1 MEHSHKMKKVNL
13 EWLQKTNEEFKSQGI
28 TDGEDT
34 NWKACQKWRDENVS
48 EILKDKSIDH
58 QVVAEYLEEQDNRI
72 GEYFLTQTTKDR
84 GLVSPPFSGIYYFA
98 GHFWA
103 ITISLAFG
111 RIKID
116 FFECLKMPN
125 DLKKLLYADKEKL
138 NEFVNVA
145 CDCLDYGFEIN
156 GLNRI
161 CSTDY
166 AEKLI
171 GSGDKHLRSAISLL
185 QQEKV
190 SSKAI
195 DDSRMAIE
203 IFQKA
208 YLSIKDASFTD
219 TEARILSHHLDRG
232 LDSCVKIGLVELSRV
247 KNKLGSFP
255 DITDRYAGDEKT
267 FGELWNAYKTAQFIA
282 TTVVRDLTGRDSR
295 SSFRLPS

>member
-1 MEHSHKMKKVNL
+1 MKKVDL

-28 TDGEDT
+28 TDGEDK

-48 EILKDKSIDH
+48 EILEDKSIDH
-58 QVVAEYLEEQDNRI
+58 QVVAEYLEEQDNKI

-84 GLVSPPFSGIYYFA
+84 GWVSPPFSGIYYFA
-98 GHFWA
+98 GHFWE
-103 ITISLAFG
+103 ITIPLAFG
-111 RIKID
+111 RVKID
-116 FFECLKMPN
+116 LLECLKMPSN
-125 DLKKLLYADKEKL
+125 LKRGLLADKEKL
-138 NEFVNVA
+138 SELVQVA

-156 GLNRI
+156 ELNRI

-166 AEKLI
+166 SKKLI
-171 GSGDKHLRSAISLL
+171 ASGDKHLRSAISLL

-195 DDSRMAIE
+195 DDSRMVIE

-219 TEARILSHHLDRG
+219 IEARKLSHHLDKG
-232 LDSCVKIGLVELSRV
+232 LDSCVNLGLVELSNV
-247 KNKLGSFP
+247 KNNLRIFP
-255 DITDRYAGDEKT
+255 DITDRYSGDEKT
-267 FGELWNAYKTAQFIA
+267 FGELWNAYKIAQFIA
-282 TTVVRDLTGRDSR
+282 TTIVRNLTGRDSR

>member
-1 MEHSHKMKKVNL
+1 MKKVNL

-28 TDGEDT
+28 TDGEDK

-48 EILKDKSIDH
+48 EILKDKDVDH

-84 GLVSPPFSGIYYFA
+84 GWVSPPFSGVYYYA
-98 GHFWA
+98 GHFWE
-103 ITISLAFG
+103 ITIPLAFG
-111 RIKID
+111 RVKID
-116 FFECLKMPN
+116 FFQCLKMPS
-125 DLKKLLYADKEKL
+125 DLQRILYADKERL
-138 NEFVNVA
+138 NEFIKVA
-145 CDCLDYGFEIN
+145 CDCLDYGSEIN

-161 CSTDY
+161 FSTDY
-166 AEKLI
+166 SRELF
-171 GSGDKHLRSAISLL
+171 GSGDRHLRAAISLL
-185 QQEKV
+185 HQEKV

-208 YLSIKDASFTD
+208 YLSIKDRAFTD
-219 TEARILSHHLDRG
+219 REARKISHHLDKG
-232 LDSCVKIGLVELSRV
+232 LDSCVNLGLVELSSV
-247 KNKLGSFP
+247 KNDLKIFP
-255 DITDRYAGDEKT
+255 DITGRYSGDEKT

-282 TTVVRDLTGRDSR
+282 ATIVRNLTGRDSR